1 MSQEVKITRDDNNKK
16 KKSNV
21 KNQPNQTKAIKHEDL
36 LPSRSTCSMLDLIA
50 TLNPVWEDVA
60 KKRDTEDLH

>member
-21 KNQPNQTKAIKHEDL
+21 KNQPNQTKAIKHKD
-36 LPSRSTCSMLDLIA
+36 
-50 TLNPVWEDVA
+50 
-60 KKRDTEDLH
+60 